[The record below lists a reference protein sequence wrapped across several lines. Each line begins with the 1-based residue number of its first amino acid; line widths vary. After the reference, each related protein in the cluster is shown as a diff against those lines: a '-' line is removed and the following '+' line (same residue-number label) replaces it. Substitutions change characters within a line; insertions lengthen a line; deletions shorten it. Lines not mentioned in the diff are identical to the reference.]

1 MTKTVQLSRRKNR
14 LMQLTEHT
22 EYMPC
27 AQEQRSAQ
35 QLAVMASRIAELD
48 QQPHFFI
55 VVMGTIIG
63 AILALFIGYH
73 LELIV
78 WQVALLASIPWALA
92 YLLRKVYIYTLVNFK
107 D

>member
-1 MTKTVQLSRRKNR
+1 MTKTVQLSRRKHR

-22 EYMPC
+22 EYNPSVR
-27 AQEQRSAQ
+27 EQRSAQ
-35 QLAVMASRIAELD
+35 ELALIASRTAELN

-73 LELIV
+73 IEPIA

-92 YLLRKVYIYTLVNFK
+92 YLLRKVYLYTLVHYQ